1 MNCRLKRCFV
11 MLAIVGL
18 FSLGCSQS
26 APPPES
32 SRSAG
37 GALHDASITAA
48 VKLSLAFEP
57 GVSAIGVNVDTNAGV
72 VTLRG
77 EVSNE
82 SERQLATKVAEDV
95 SGVTEVVNELRLRG

>member
-1 MNCRLKRCFV
+1 MNCRLKRCFT

-18 FSLGCSQS
+18 VSLGCSHS
-26 APPPES
+26 TPPPEN

-37 GALHDASITAA
+37 SALHDASITAA

-57 GVSAIGVNVDTNAGV
+57 GVSAIGVNVDTNGGV

-95 SGVTEVVNELRLRG
+95 SGVTEVVNDLTVRG

>member
-1 MNCRLKRCFV
+1 MNCRLRRSCV
-11 MLAIVGL
+11 VLAMVGL

-26 APPPES
+26 APEPENPQS
-32 SRSAG
+32 SGSAI
-37 GALHDASITAA
+37 HDASITAA

-57 GVSAIGVNVDTNAGV
+57 GVRAIGVNVDTNGGV

-95 SGVTEVVNELRLRG
+95 SGVTEVVNELRVRG

>member
-11 MLAIVGL
+11 VLAIVGL
-18 FSLGCSQS
+18 VSLGCSHP
-26 APPPES
+26 APQPENS
-32 SRSAG
+32 GSAG
-37 GALHDASITAA
+37 NALHDASITAA

-57 GVSAIGVNVDTNAGV
+57 GVAAIGVNVDTNGGV

-77 EVSNE
+77 EVGSE

-95 SGVTEVVNELRLRG
+95 GGVTEVVNELRVRG

>member
-18 FSLGCSQS
+18 VSLGCSQS
-26 APPPES
+26 APPPEN

-37 GALHDASITAA
+37 NALHDASITAA

-57 GVSAIGVNVDTNAGV
+57 GVSAIGVNVDTNGGV

-95 SGVTEVVNELRLRG
+95 SGVTEVVNELSVRG